1 MSNLTLLSV
10 LSVVIWYCCTE
21 NLIGGNEVRDSSD
34 ASLLNVL
41 RSCRLQ
47 SLAER
52 GLDGLMGKLSDGQR
66 QLFCVA
72 RALVRKPKIL
82 VLDEST

>member
-1 MSNLTLLSV
+1 MCLTDRAPARRV
-10 LSVVIWYCCTE
+10 CCVITSE
-21 NLIGGNEVRDSSD
+21 NLIGGNRASD
-34 ASLLNVL
+34 DTDEFLLEVL

-47 SLAER
+47 VLTER
-52 GLDGLMGKLSDGQR
+52 GLDGLLGKMSDGQR

-72 RALVRKPKIL
+72 RALARRPKIL

>member
-1 MSNLTLLSV
+1 
-10 LSVVIWYCCTE
+10 
-21 NLIGGNEVRDSSD
+21 
-34 ASLLNVL
+34 
-41 RSCRLQ
+41 
-47 SLAER
+47 
-52 GLDGLMGKLSDGQR
+52 MGKLSDGQR

>member
-1 MSNLTLLSV
+1 M
-10 LSVVIWYCCTE
+10 VVAE
-21 NLIGGNEVRDSSD
+21 NLIGGNQDSDSSD
-34 ASLLNVL
+34 DEDLLGVL
-41 RSCRLQ
+41 RSCRLRV
-47 SLAER
+47 LVER
-52 GLDGLMGKLSDGQR
+52 GLDALMGKLSDGQR